1 MIRRMTPVL
10 ALIALAA
17 WLLYLLG
24 WFTPPRRWETATGW
38 DRIPYPCVAA
48 RGAATTPDASCSSA
62 SAKLTP
68 AALDEEFTLDWLG
81 HSGFVLRW
89 AGQTI
94 LLDPNTSLRCTVSR
108 RAMELPEDIARVGA
122 VDAVLISH
130 AHYDHLNV
138 DTLKRVE
145 RIGFTTIPAGAEGY
159 LMESSAHTHPR
170 AVVAHEKISL
180 GPLEIFPV
188 PAAHNGNR
196 FHPLKSKIPAVGYII
211 RSPTRTLYYAGD
223 TSFALDFASI
233 RDRYH
238 PDVAILPIGAYAP
251 RIPLKFHHLN
261 PEEAVQAAQI
271 LGAKTTI
278 PCHFGTFTLS
288 FDRPSSALP
297 RFAAAAQAA
306 GLSWVMPALAKTGRI
321 ISRQAAGVLPIANF
335 QFPIVFLIGSW
346 HLAIGNSTTVTFHP

>member
-1 MIRRMTPVL
+1 MVQRMIL
-10 ALIALAA
+10 LGLIFSL

-24 WFTPPRRWETATGW
+24 WFTPPRRWEVATGW
-38 DRIPYPCVAA
+38 DRIPEQSDAA
-48 RGAATTPDASCSSA
+48 RGAATT
-62 SAKLTP
+62 T
-68 AALDEEFTLDWLG
+68 EEFTLDWLG

-94 LLDPNTSLRCTVSR
+94 LIDPNTSTRCTVSR
-108 RAMELPEDIARVGA
+108 RAMELPDDVAGVGR

-138 DTLKRVE
+138 DTLRRVPA
-145 RIGFTTIPAGAEGY
+145 IGFTAMPAGAEKY
-159 LMESSAHTHPR
+159 LAEAAAHTKPR
-170 AVVAHEKISL
+170 PVQAHERL
-180 GPLEIFPV
+180 TVGTLEIFPV

-196 FHPLKSKIPAVGYII
+196 FHPLQSHIPAVGYII

-223 TSFALDFASI
+223 TAIHNDFAAI

-271 LGAKTTI
+271 LGVTTTI

-288 FDRPSSALP
+288 FDRPDSALP
-297 RFAAAAQAA
+297 RFAAAAQKA
-306 GLSWVMPALAKTGRI
+306 GLHWAMPRFG
-321 ISRQAAGVLPIANF
+321 ISRQAAKPAK
-335 QFPIVFLIGSW
+335 SD
-346 HLAIGNSTTVTFHP
+346 A

>member
-1 MIRRMTPVL
+1 MVRRMILPLLGL
-10 ALIALAA
+10 ALAL

-24 WFTPPRRWETATGW
+24 WFTPPRRWEAATGW
-38 DRIPYPCVAA
+38 DRIP
-48 RGAATTPDASCSSA
+48 
-62 SAKLTP
+62 P
-68 AALDEEFTLDWLG
+68 AQRAPIFPDEEFALDWLG

-94 LLDPNTSLRCTVSR
+94 LLDPNTSTRCTVSR
-108 RAMELPEDIARVGA
+108 RAMELPADIAGVGR

-138 DTLKRVE
+138 DTLKRVPS
-145 RIGFTTIPAGAEGY
+145 IGFTTIPAGAEKY
-159 LMESSAHTHPR
+159 LAEAAAHTHPR
-170 AVVAHEKISL
+170 PVVAHEKITL
-180 GPLEIFPV
+180 GLLEIFPV

-196 FHPLKSKIPAVGYII
+196 FHPLHSRIPAVGYII
-211 RSPTRTLYYAGD
+211 RSPTRTIYYAGD
-223 TSFALDFASI
+223 TSLALDFASI

-238 PDVAILPIGAYAP
+238 PDIAILPIGAYAP

-288 FDRPSSALP
+288 FDRPSAALP

-306 GLSWVMPALAKTGRI
+306 GLSWVMPRFSRI
-321 ISRQAAGVLPIANF
+321 GNRLSSIANR
-335 QFPIVFLIGSW
+335 QSSPLPLSKYD
-346 HLAIGNSTTVTFHP
+346 

>member
-1 MIRRMTPVL
+1 MLIAALL
-10 ALIALAA
+10 ALATG
-17 WLLYLLG
+17 LLYLLG
-24 WFTPPRRWETATGW
+24 WFTPPRPWEIATGW
-38 DRIPYPCVAA
+38 NRMAA
-48 RGAATTPDASCSSA
+48 GRHPIGS
-62 SAKLTP
+62 
-68 AALDEEFTLDWLG
+68 LDEEFTLDWLG

-94 LLDPNTSLRCTVSR
+94 LLDPNTSARCTVSR
-108 RAMELPEDIARVGA
+108 RTMTLPADIAGVGR

-138 DTLKRVE
+138 DTLKRVPA
-145 RIGFTTIPAGAEGY
+145 IGFTAIPAGADGY
-159 LMESSAHTHPR
+159 LAESAAHTHPR
-170 AVVAHEKISL
+170 PVVAHEKITL

-238 PDVAILPIGAYAP
+238 PDLAILPIGAYSP
-251 RIPLKFHHLN
+251 RLPLKFHHLN
-261 PEEAVQAAQI
+261 PEEAVKTACM
-271 LGAKTTI
+271 LGVTTTI

-288 FDRPSSALP
+288 FDRPYAALP
-297 RFAAAAQAA
+297 RFAAAAQKA
-306 GLSWVMPALAKTGRI
+306 GLNWRMPVFAK
-321 ISRQAAGVLPIANF
+321 P
-335 QFPIVFLIGSW
+335 
-346 HLAIGNSTTVTFHP
+346 

>member
-1 MIRRMTPVL
+1 MILPLLGL
-10 ALIALAA
+10 ALAL

-24 WFTPPRRWETATGW
+24 WFTAPRRWEVATGW
-38 DRIPYPCVAA
+38 NRIPAGQHPV
-48 RGAATTPDASCSSA
+48 GG
-62 SAKLTP
+62 
-68 AALDEEFTLDWLG
+68 LDEEFHLDWLG

-94 LLDPNTSLRCTVSR
+94 LLDPNTSTRCTVSR
-108 RAMELPEDIARVGA
+108 RVLEPSAPIGQVGP

-138 DTLKRVE
+138 DTLKQVPH
-145 RIGFTTIPAGAEGY
+145 IGFTALPAGAEGY
-159 LMESSAHTHPR
+159 LADTAAHTRPR
-170 AVVAHEKISL
+170 PVTAHEKITL

-196 FHPLKSKIPAVGYII
+196 FHPLKSRIPAVGYII

-223 TSFALDFASI
+223 TSFALDFAAL
-233 RDRYH
+233 REQYH

-251 RIPLKFHHLN
+251 RLPLKFHHLN

-271 LGAKTTI
+271 LGVKTTI

-288 FDRPSSALP
+288 FDRPSAALP
-297 RFAAAAQAA
+297 RFADAAQQA
-306 GLSWVMPALAKTGRI
+306 GLPWRMPALAKMD
-321 ISRQAAGVLPIANF
+321 SLP
-335 QFPIVFLIGSW
+335 Q
-346 HLAIGNSTTVTFHP
+346 

>member
-1 MIRRMTPVL
+1 MTNLLHLERPGAWLLAGSV
-10 ALIALAA
+10 ALIL

-24 WFTPPRRWETATGW
+24 WFTGPRSWERSTGW
-38 DRIPYPCVAA
+38 NRIPPAQCVPFFA
-48 RGAATTPDASCSSA
+48 G
-62 SAKLTP
+62 
-68 AALDEEFTLDWLG
+68 EEFTLGWIG

-94 LLDPNTSLRCTVSR
+94 LLDPNTSARCTVSR
-108 RAMELPEDIARVGA
+108 RFMEQPAPIEGVGP

-138 DTLKRVE
+138 DTLKRVP
-145 RIGFTTIPAGAEGY
+145 RIGFTAIPAGAESY
-159 LMESSAHTHPR
+159 LDEAADHTRPR
-170 AVVAHEKISL
+170 PVKVHEKITL

-196 FHPLKSKIPAVGYII
+196 FHPLRSRIPAVGYII

-223 TSFALDFASI
+223 TAWQDFAAL
-233 RDRYH
+233 RERYH

-261 PEEAVQAAQI
+261 PEEAVRAAQD
-271 LGAKTTI
+271 LGAGLTV

-288 FDRPSSALP
+288 FDRPSAALP
-297 RFAAAAQAA
+297 RFAAVAQKA
-306 GLSWVMPALAKTGRI
+306 GLNWRMPH
-321 ISRQAAGVLPIANF
+321 
-335 QFPIVFLIGSW
+335 LIKKDS
-346 HLAIGNSTTVTFHP
+346 

>member
-1 MIRRMTPVL
+1 MVRRMILPLLGL
-10 ALIALAA
+10 ALAL

-24 WFTPPRRWETATGW
+24 WFTPPRRWEAATGW
-38 DRIPYPCVAA
+38 DRIP
-48 RGAATTPDASCSSA
+48 
-62 SAKLTP
+62 P
-68 AALDEEFTLDWLG
+68 AQRAPIFPDEEFALDWLG

-94 LLDPNTSLRCTVSR
+94 LLDPNTSTRCTVSR
-108 RAMELPEDIARVGA
+108 RAMELPADIAGVGR

-138 DTLKRVE
+138 DTWRAVAST
-145 RIGFTTIPAGAEGY
+145 GVTTIPAGAEKY
-159 LMESSAHTHPR
+159 LAEAAAHTHPR
-170 AVVAHEKISL
+170 PVVAHEKITL
-180 GPLEIFPV
+180 GLLEIFPV

-196 FHPLKSKIPAVGYII
+196 FHPLQSQIPAVGYII
-211 RSPTRTLYYAGD
+211 RSPTRTIYYAGD
-223 TSFALDFASI
+223 TSLALDFASI

-238 PDVAILPIGAYAP
+238 PDIAILPIGAYAP

-288 FDRPSSALP
+288 FDRPSAALP
-297 RFAAAAQAA
+297 RFATAAQAA
-306 GLSWVMPALAKTGRI
+306 GLSWVMPRF
-321 ISRQAAGVLPIANF
+321 SR
-335 QFPIVFLIGSW
+335 
-346 HLAIGNSTTVTFHP
+346 IGNGQSTIGPSVPLCLCTSVPSSS

>member
-1 MIRRMTPVL
+1 MLRGMVL
-10 ALIALAA
+10 LGIALLV
-17 WLLYLLG
+17 WLVYLLG
-24 WFTPPRRWETATGW
+24 WFTPPRRWEMATGW
-38 DRIPYPCVAA
+38 DRIPPAQRAPFFTDFAA
-48 RGAATTPDASCSSA
+48 
-62 SAKLTP
+62 
-68 AALDEEFTLDWLG
+68 EESFALDWLG

-94 LLDPNTSLRCTVSR
+94 LLDPNTSTRCTVSR
-108 RAMELPEDIARVGA
+108 RVLELPEDIARVVA

-138 DTLKRVE
+138 DTLKRVPT
-145 RIGFTTIPAGAEGY
+145 IGFTAIPAGAEIY
-159 LMESSAHTHPR
+159 LAESAAHTHPR
-170 AVVAHEKISL
+170 PVVAHEKITL
-180 GPLEIFPV
+180 GSLEIFPV

-238 PDVAILPIGAYAP
+238 PDLAILPIGAYSP

-261 PEEAVQAAQI
+261 PEEAVQAAHI
-271 LGAKTTI
+271 LGVKTTV

-288 FDRPSSALP
+288 FDRPSAALP

-306 GLSWVMPALAKTGRI
+306 GLNWVMPALATPDNRLSPPSI
-321 ISRQAAGVLPIANF
+321 L
-335 QFPIVFLIGSW
+335 
-346 HLAIGNSTTVTFHP
+346 